1 MLRSSKKV
9 PSRNELEREIT
20 MRKILLPISLL
31 ALAVFLLSGCTSQ
44 APSTRQ
50 TTGHTSPTTVPAQH
64 ITLLKPAV
72 AIPRACPI
80 TPVFTGPSLGSSD
93 LDFLPWM
100 KAEPASSGII
110 AYLFFVR
117 PEFATTHTYGPL
129 HTGGGYPDG
138 RSTKI
143 LWYTVNP
150 HSSNDLELTGK
161 HLSTDHTSF
170 RQGIP
175 MASPAGDYPSI
186 VTIPTPGCWQL
197 QLQSGTVTAT
207 VTVWVV

>member
-1 MLRSSKKV
+1 
-9 PSRNELEREIT
+9 
-20 MRKILLPISLL
+20 MRKITLIISLL
-31 ALAVFLLSGCTSQ
+31 GLAVFMLSGCTSQ
-44 APSTRQ
+44 VPSTGQ
-50 TTGHTSPTTVPAQH
+50 TTVHTSPATVPTQH

-72 AIPRACPI
+72 AFPRACPI
-80 TPVFTGPSLGSSD
+80 TPVFTGSSLGSPD

-100 KAEPASSGII
+100 KAEPTSSEII

-117 PEFATTHTYGPL
+117 PEFATTHTYEPL

-150 HSSNDLELTGK
+150 QSSNDLELTGK
-161 HLSTDHTSF
+161 KLSTNHATF
-170 RQGIP
+170 RQTIP

-186 VTIPTPGCWQL
+186 VNIPTPGCWQL

-207 VTVWVV
+207 VTFWVVGN

>member
-1 MLRSSKKV
+1 
-9 PSRNELEREIT
+9 

-31 ALAVFLLSGCTSQ
+31 GLAVFLLSGCTSQ
-44 APSTRQ
+44 APSTGQ
-50 TTGHTSPTTVPAQH
+50 TTVHTSPTPVLAQRL
-64 ITLLKPAV
+64 TLLKPAV
-72 AIPRACPI
+72 TVPSVCPI
-80 TPVFTGPSLGSSD
+80 TPVYTGPSLGSPD

-150 HSSNDLELTGK
+150 HASNDMQITGK
-161 HLSTDHTSF
+161 KVAADHATF
-170 RQGIP
+170 KQTFP
-175 MASPAGDYPSI
+175 MASSPMGDYPSI
-186 VTIPTPGCWQL
+186 AHIPTPGCWQL
-197 QLQSGTVTAT
+197 QLQSGAASGT
-207 VTVWVV
+207 VTVWAV

>member
-1 MLRSSKKV
+1 
-9 PSRNELEREIT
+9 

-50 TTGHTSPTTVPAQH
+50 ATAHMSPTTVPAQH

-72 AIPRACPI
+72 AVPSTCPI
-80 TPVFTGPSLGSSD
+80 TPVFTGSSLGSPN

-110 AYLFFVR
+110 AYLFFVS

-170 RQGIP
+170 RQSIP
-175 MASPAGDYPSI
+175 MATSPVGDYPSI

>member
-1 MLRSSKKV
+1 
-9 PSRNELEREIT
+9 
-20 MRKILLPISLL
+20 MRKILLIISLL
-31 ALAVFLLSGCTSQ
+31 GLAVFLLSGCTSQ
-44 APSTRQ
+44 APSTGQ
-50 TTGHTSPTTVPAQH
+50 TTGHTSRTTPPAQPMT
-64 ITLLKPAV
+64 ILKPEVAV
-72 AIPRACPI
+72 PRACPI
-80 TPVFTGPSLGSSD
+80 TPVFTGSSRGNQG

-100 KAEPASSGII
+100 KAEPTSSGIV

-143 LWYTVNP
+143 LWYTANP
-150 HSSNDLELTGK
+150 HASNDMQITGK
-161 HLSTDHTSF
+161 KLSADQAMFQQTF
-170 RQGIP
+170 P

-186 VTIPTPGCWQL
+186 VTIPTPGCWEL
-197 QLQSGTVTAT
+197 QLQSGTVTAA

>member
-1 MLRSSKKV
+1 
-9 PSRNELEREIT
+9 
-20 MRKILLPISLL
+20 MRKILLTISLL
-31 ALAVFLLSGCTSQ
+31 GLAVFLLSGCTSQ
-44 APSTRQ
+44 APATRQ
-50 TTGHTSPTTVPAQH
+50 TTAHTSPTTVFAQH
-64 ITLLKPAV
+64 ITLLKPEVAV
-72 AIPRACPI
+72 PSVCPI
-80 TPVFTGPSLGSSD
+80 TPVFTGSSLGSPN

-110 AYLFFVR
+110 GYLFFVL
-117 PEFATTHTYGPL
+117 PEFAMTHTYGPL
-129 HTGGGYPDG
+129 HTGGAYPDG

-161 HLSTDHTSF
+161 HMSTDHTSF
-170 RQGIP
+170 RQSIP

-197 QLQSGTVTAT
+197 QLQSGTVTAA